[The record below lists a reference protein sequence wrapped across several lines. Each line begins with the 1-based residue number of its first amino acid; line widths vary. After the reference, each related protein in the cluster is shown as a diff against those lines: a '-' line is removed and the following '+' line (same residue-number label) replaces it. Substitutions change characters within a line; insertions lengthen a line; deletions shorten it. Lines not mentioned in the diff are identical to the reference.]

1 MVCQG
6 FESFELRE
14 LAHDNGYN
22 ELKSLEVRV
31 SAFFSKPYLLVQ
43 YLIFYAR
50 PATSRVTPK
59 R

>member
-14 LAHDNGYN
+14 LAHDNDYK

-31 SAFFSKPYLLVQ
+31 SAFFSKPYIGL
-43 YLIFYAR
+43 AE
-50 PATSRVTPK
+50 
-59 R
+59 